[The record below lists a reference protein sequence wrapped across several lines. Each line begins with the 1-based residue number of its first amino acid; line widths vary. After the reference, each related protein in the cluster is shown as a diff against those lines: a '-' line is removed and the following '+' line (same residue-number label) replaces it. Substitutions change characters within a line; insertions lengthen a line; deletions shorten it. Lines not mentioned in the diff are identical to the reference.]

1 MINLLPTS
9 VVGDARLTKIKR
21 QAATAATVIL
31 VGYIL
36 LLAGLGGR
44 SWYLS
49 SREKTVS
56 AEVTGLT
63 SQVSQLAEVE
73 AVLRQ
78 QSDRVKLIGEA
89 LSGRV
94 SLAQTAGLLSTATVT
109 AWDYLPAG
117 VQNVTAM
124 GADAAGLEAYAVSLR
139 DKFPAVTVKTLALKP
154 DGQWQIVVQLV
165 GGKP

>member
-1 MINLLPTS
+1 MINLLPTA
-9 VVGDARLTKIKR
+9 VAGDARLTKIKR
-21 QAATAATVIL
+21 QISTGTTVVL

-36 LLAGLGGR
+36 LLAGLAGR

-49 SREKTVS
+49 SRETTVS

-63 SQVSQLAEVE
+63 TQVSQLAEVE

-89 LSGRV
+89 LAGRV
-94 SLAQTAGLLSTATVT
+94 SLASTAAQLGTATVT

-117 VQNVTAM
+117 VENVTAV
-124 GADAAGLEAYAVSLR
+124 GSDAASLEAYATSLK
-139 DKFPAVTVKTLALKP
+139 DKFAAWPSRN
-154 DGQWQIVVQLV
+154 
-165 GGKP
+165 

>member
-1 MINLLPTS
+1 MINLLPTAAAA
-9 VVGDARLTKIKR
+9 DARLTKIKR
-21 QAATAATVIL
+21 QVASATTVIL

-49 SREKTVS
+49 SRETAVS

-89 LSGRV
+89 LSGRP
-94 SLAQTAGLLSTATVT
+94 SLAQTAGQLNTASVT

-117 VQNVTAM
+117 VQRVTAV
-124 GADAAGLEAYAVSLR
+124 GPDAASLEAYADGLVA
-139 DKFPAVTVKTLALKP
+139 KFAAVTIKTLAVKP
-154 DGQWQIVVQLV
+154 DGQWQIELELA
-165 GGKP
+165 GGKL